1 MKKNI
6 FYWSPYLGR
15 IATIKAVINSAS
27 ILKKIKKDYLVSII
41 DCYQEWD
48 KYREILN
55 QNCVDIISLQKNIKF
70 NINTTGFFKS
80 RLIYILSFF
89 LLYRKLKRLLNSEKP
104 DFLMVHLLTYIP
116 IICFFFNNFHTKLFL
131 RISGRPQLTIFR
143 YYLWKLIDKKL
154 DIVFCPTIETL
165 EYLKSK
171 KIFSANKLFYLPDP
185 IIDIKKINVLKK
197 QKLNEKYLLK
207 KDFFISV
214 GRLTEQKN
222 HIFLINCFKKYA
234 DKFDLIILGEG
245 ELKTDLI
252 NAIRMNNL
260 NDSVKV
266 YNYENNIYPLLIK
279 SKALIVSSKWEDP
292 GFVMIESAAANTTII
307 CSNCASGPKEF
318 INKGQCGY
326 IFESEDKISFH
337 NVMNDFLTDKQ
348 SSIFNKKC
356 FAKKKSKDYTKLN
369 HFKILNQHIN

>member
-1 MKKNI
+1 
-6 FYWSPYLGR
+6 
-15 IATIKAVINSAS
+15 
-27 ILKKIKKDYLVSII
+27 
-41 DCYQEWD
+41 
-48 KYREILN
+48 
-55 QNCVDIISLQKNIKF
+55 
-70 NINTTGFFKS
+70 
-80 RLIYILSFF
+80 
-89 LLYRKLKRLLNSEKP
+89 
-104 DFLMVHLLTYIP
+104 
-116 IICFFFNNFHTKLFL
+116 
-131 RISGRPQLTIFR
+131 
-143 YYLWKLIDKKL
+143 
-154 DIVFCPTIETL
+154 
-165 EYLKSK
+165 
-171 KIFSANKLFYLPDP
+171 LPDP

>member
-1 MKKNI
+1 MIKKI

-15 IATIKAVINSAS
+15 IATIKAVINSAC
-27 ILKKIKKDYLVSII
+27 ILKKIKKDYIVSIV

-80 RLIYILSFF
+80 RLIYIISFF

-104 DFLMVHLLTYIP
+104 DFLIVHLLTYIP

-131 RISGRPQLTIFR
+131 RISGRPQLTMFR

-171 KIFSANKLFYLPDP
+171 KIFSENKLFYLPDP
-185 IIDIKKINVLKK
+185 IIDIKKINIFKK
-197 QKLNEKYLLK
+197 QKLNKKYLLK
-207 KDFFISV
+207 KEFFISV

-234 DKFDLIILGEG
+234 DKYDLIILGEG

-252 NAIRMNNL
+252 NAIKMNNL
-260 NDSVKV
+260 NNSVTV

-292 GFVMIESAAANTTII
+292 GFVMIESAATNTTII

-326 IFESEDKISFH
+326 IFESEDKESFH

-348 SSIFNKKC
+348 SSIFNKKY

-369 HFKILNQHIN
+369 HFKILNQYIN

>member
-41 DCYQEWD
+41 DCYQEWG

-55 QNCVDIISLQKNIKF
+55 ESSVDIISLQKKIKL

-104 DFLMVHLLTYIP
+104 DFLIVHLLTYIP
-116 IICFFFNNFHTKLFL
+116 IICFFFNNFRTKLFL

-171 KIFSANKLFYLPDP
+171 KIFSTNKLFYLPDP
-185 IIDIKKINVLKK
+185 IIDIKKINILKK
-197 QKLNEKYLLK
+197 QKLDKKYLLK

-245 ELKTDLI
+245 ELKRDLI
-252 NAIRMNNL
+252 NAIKMNNL

-266 YNYENNIYPLLIK
+266 YNYENNIYPLLIR

-292 GFVMIESAAANTTII
+292 GFVMIESAAANTSII

-326 IFESEDKISFH
+326 IFESEDKESFH

-348 SSIFNKKC
+348 SSIFNKKY

-369 HFKILNQHIN
+369 HFKILNQYIN

>member
-1 MKKNI
+1 
-6 FYWSPYLGR
+6 
-15 IATIKAVINSAS
+15 
-27 ILKKIKKDYLVSII
+27 
-41 DCYQEWD
+41 
-48 KYREILN
+48 
-55 QNCVDIISLQKNIKF
+55 
-70 NINTTGFFKS
+70 
-80 RLIYILSFF
+80 
-89 LLYRKLKRLLNSEKP
+89 
-104 DFLMVHLLTYIP
+104 VHLLTYIP

-154 DIVFCPTIETL
+154 DIIFCPTIETL

-171 KIFSANKLFYLPDP
+171 KIFSANKLIYLPDP
-185 IIDIKKINVLKK
+185 IIDIKKINFLKK
-197 QKLNEKYLLK
+197 QKLNKNYILK

-222 HIFLINCFKKYA
+222 HIFLINCFKRYA

-245 ELKTDLI
+245 ELKTDII
-252 NAIRMNNL
+252 NTIKINNL
-260 NDSVKV
+260 NDSVTV

-318 INKGQCGY
+318 INKGQSGY
-326 IFESEDKISFH
+326 IFESEDKESFH
-337 NVMNDFLTDKQ
+337 NVMNDFLIDKQ
-348 SSIFNKKC
+348 SSIYNKKY

-369 HFKILNQHIN
+369 HFKILNQYIN